1 MQPRVLRQ
9 ARHDAVRRRFVPA
22 TGPNIRL
29 LAALPLAR
37 SGTRLGSSSPTQR
50 GGFRMVL
57 TLVAELLA
65 GETLLTPGGPVDAV
79 TAAGLEPQFLWQE
92 WTNEVMNGTP
102 PSPTSGLELVASRP

>member
-22 TGPNIRL
+22 TGQP
-29 LAALPLAR
+29 AALPLAR

-92 WTNEVMNGTP
+92 WTNEVVNGTP
-102 PSPTSGLELVASRP
+102 PSPTSPGLELVASRP